1 MAQQDL
7 LIHTIGTLDRAG
19 IEYMLTGSIVTSL
32 QGEPRSTH
40 DLDVIVAIRTQHV
53 AALLAAFPRP
63 RYYLDEGAIREAIR
77 LGGMFNVVD
86 VEEGDKV
93 DFWMLEDSDFDR
105 SRFARRYAEQAFGVQ
120 LIVPSPEDTIL
131 AKLRWALMAG
141 GSDRHV
147 RDAVGVYQ
155 VQQPRIDE
163 TYLDEWATRLEVTD
177 LLKRVRSEGGAGPA
191 G

>member
-1 MAQQDL
+1 VAQQDL

-40 DLDVIVAIRTQHV
+40 DVDVIVAIHGQHV
-53 AALLAAFPRP
+53 PALIAAFPRP
-63 RYYLDEGAIREAIR
+63 RYYIDEGAIREAMR
-77 LGGMFNVVD
+77 SGGMFNVID

-93 DFWMLEDSDFDR
+93 DFWMLEDSEFDR

-131 AKLRWALMAG
+131 AKLRWARMAG

-155 VQQPRIDE
+155 VQQPRLDE
-163 TYLDEWATRLEVTD
+163 AYLDGWAARLKVGD
-177 LLKRVRSEGGAGPA
+177 LLQRVRSGGGASPVP
-191 G
+191 